1 MNMLINEYANKDY
14 TNIWINISMNSHIN
28 LRTDKL
34 IVVKTYV
41 RIDENIKIR
50 LNKYT
55 NCQQL

>member
-1 MNMLINEYANKDY
+1 MY
-14 TNIWINISMNSHIN
+14 SHIN

-34 IVVKTYV
+34 IAVKTYV
-41 RIDENIKIR
+41 SIDENTNLR

>member
-1 MNMLINEYANKDY
+1 MLINDH
-14 TNIWINISMNSHIN
+14 TNICINISMNSHIN

-34 IVVKTYV
+34 IAVKTYV
-41 RIDENIKIR
+41 IIDENTKLR

>member
-1 MNMLINEYANKDY
+1 MNN
-14 TNIWINISMNSHIN
+14 HIN

-34 IVVKTYV
+34 IDVKTYV

>member
-1 MNMLINEYANKDY
+1 
-14 TNIWINISMNSHIN
+14 MNSHIN

-34 IVVKTYV
+34 IALQTYV

>member
-1 MNMLINEYANKDY
+1 MY
-14 TNIWINISMNSHIN
+14 SHIN

-34 IVVKTYV
+34 IAVKTYV
-41 RIDENIKIR
+41 SIDENTKLH